1 MAVRLMQFGAG
12 RLVVTGSV
20 VMRQSSRGRCSD
32 ESRPTRRR
40 QRDGAARRRQ
50 ACRTAVGRAR
60 RPRVLVPG
68 YLFRLVI
75 DTAGDPTIT
84 TTGYQTRAGD
94 GRSVAHGGF
103 PLPRPRGTGGD
114 RALYQI
120 VLGRPPALR
129 PVAPGTGRRAVS
141 AQMAYGKRRCR

>member
-32 ESRPTRRR
+32 ESGAIRRR
-40 QRDGAARRRQ
+40 QRDGATRRRQ
-50 ACRTAVGRAR
+50 ACRTAVERAR
-60 RPRVLVPG
+60 RPRVVVPG
-68 YLFRLVI
+68 YLFRLAI

-103 PLPRPRGTGGD
+103 PCHAHVG
-114 RALYQI
+114 
-120 VLGRPPALR
+120 
-129 PVAPGTGRRAVS
+129 RAVI
-141 AQMAYGKRRCR
+141 GRCIKFSSGVLRLCDR